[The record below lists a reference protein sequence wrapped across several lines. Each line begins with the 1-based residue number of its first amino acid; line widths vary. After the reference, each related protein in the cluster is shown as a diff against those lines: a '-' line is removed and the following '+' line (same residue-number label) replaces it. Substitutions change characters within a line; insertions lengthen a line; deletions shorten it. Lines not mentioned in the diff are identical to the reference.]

1 MQFRVSPKA
10 LDNYST
16 EEWQARVDLAAAHRL
31 AFNQGFSE
39 GIFNHLT
46 LTVPGRTDR
55 YYQIPFGMHWSE
67 VTASSFMEV
76 GIDDGEVKRGE
87 GDVERSCY
95 CIHAPIHKALPQAK
109 AVFHTH
115 MPYASA
121 LTRLEDPRI
130 KEIGQTEVGLSGE
143 IAYDDEY
150 TGPALDPSEGA
161 RLAGVIGDKKV
172 LFMANHGISTV
183 GATVAEAYDMLYY
196 VERAAQV
203 QIYAMWT
210 GQPLKQLPAP
220 VVEKTKRDYG
230 AEHVRGSKSGA
241 AALRCPEAHAG
252 PQGAGLRDVGTADRL
267 AYLPLSLW
275 GSAWRDRAASR
286 RVRALAEQ
294 ADCLRIEI
302 SSGASRLS
310 DKVTKGRRDLLTDPN
325 NPRDPFDLAGRQ
337 RAVGMDGD

>member
-1 MQFRVSPKA
+1 MPMHDRVSPKV
-10 LDNYST
+10 LDDGSA
-16 EEWQARVDLAAAHRL
+16 EQWQARVDLAAAHRL

-46 LTVPGRTDR
+46 LVVPGRTDR

-76 GIDDGEVKRGE
+76 GIDDGLVKSGA

-121 LTRLEDPRI
+121 LTRLEEPRI
-130 KEIGQTEVGLSGE
+130 KESGQTEVGMSGA

-150 TGPALDPSEGA
+150 PGPALDPAEGA
-161 RLAGVIGDKKV
+161 RLAKVIGDKTV

-183 GATVAEAYDMLYY
+183 GNTGADAYDRLYY
-196 VERAAQV
+196 TERAAQV

-210 GQPLKQLPAP
+210 GQPLKNLPAP
-220 VVEKTKRDYG
+220 VVERTKRDIG
-230 AEHVRGSKSGA
+230 GNGLVQ
-241 AALRCPEAHAG
+241 G
-252 PQGAGLRDVGTADRL
+252 PT
-267 AYLPLSLW
+267 
-275 GSAWRDRAASR
+275 
-286 RVRALAEQ
+286 
-294 ADCLRIEI
+294 
-302 SSGASRLS
+302 
-310 DKVTKGRRDLLTDPN
+310 
-325 NPRDPFDLAGRQ
+325 
-337 RAVGMDGD
+337 

>member
-1 MQFRVSPKA
+1 MQFRVSPKS
-10 LDNYST
+10 LENYST

-46 LTVPGRTDR
+46 LTVPGRSDR

-130 KEIGQTEVGLSGE
+130 KEIGQTEVGLMGE

-150 TGPALDPSEGA
+150 TGPALDPAEGA

-183 GATVAEAYDMLYY
+183 GATVADAYDVLYY

-210 GQPLKQLPAP
+210 GQKLKQLPEP
-220 VVEKTKRDYG
+220 VV
-230 AEHVRGSKSGA
+230 AEDHARYRRQQHVRRSKRCA

-252 PQGAGLRDVGTADRL
+252 PQGAGLHDVESGGRESVRF
-267 AYLPLSLW
+267 LPLSPC
-275 GSAWRDRAASR
+275 GRGWRDA
-286 RVRALAEQ
+286 
-294 ADCLRIEI
+294 
-302 SSGASRLS
+302 
-310 DKVTKGRRDLLTDPN
+310 KHRD
-325 NPRDPFDLAGRQ
+325 G
-337 RAVGMDGD
+337 

>member
-1 MQFRVSPKA
+1 LRGTRRRGDDGRRKLRYTAGNDTASTGSIAMQFRISPKSLNECSA
-10 LDNYST
+10 

-46 LTVPGRTDR
+46 LVVPGRSDR

-76 GIDDGEVKRGE
+76 GIDDGKVKQGE

-130 KEIGQTEVGLSGE
+130 KTEVGMSGK

-150 TGPALDPSEGA
+150 TGPAFDPAEGE
-161 RLAGVIGDKKV
+161 RLAKVIGDKTI

-183 GATVAEAYDMLYY
+183 GETIADAYDRLYY
-196 VERAAQV
+196 IERAAQV

-210 GQPLKQLPAP
+210 QQPLKKLPDA
-220 VVEKTKRDYG
+220 VVEKTKQEMGGSSLYDGPTPAQRHFDALKRMLDKKEPDY
-230 AEHVRGSKSGA
+230 
-241 AALRCPEAHAG
+241 
-252 PQGAGLRDVGTADRL
+252 
-267 AYLPLSLW
+267 
-275 GSAWRDRAASR
+275 AS
-286 RVRALAEQ
+286 
-294 ADCLRIEI
+294 
-302 SSGASRLS
+302 
-310 DKVTKGRRDLLTDPN
+310 
-325 NPRDPFDLAGRQ
+325 
-337 RAVGMDGD
+337 